1 MTARHRLKPRLSPC
15 YLQDVEPN
23 ICPDRA
29 VVRVWFLVRKHVE
42 QADGS
47 VSFQAAF
54 LAEDQQRTGPADLQ
68 VMRQQESDGLAHQG
82 WSHNISLRVAQLESS
97 STELQ
102 TDMDAFTAQL
112 PKTKMETIKIYQ
124 Q

>member
-1 MTARHRLKPRLSPC
+1 MAVRHRLKPRLSPC
-15 YLQDVEPN
+15 YLQNVEPN

-68 VMRQQESDGLAHQG
+68 VTRQQESDGLAHQG
-82 WSHNISLRVAQLESS
+82 WSHNISLHVAQLESS

>member
-1 MTARHRLKPRLSPC
+1 M
-15 YLQDVEPN
+15 
-23 ICPDRA
+23 
-29 VVRVWFLVRKHVE
+29 RVWFLVRKHVE

-68 VMRQQESDGLAHQG
+68 VTRQQESDGLAHQG
-82 WSHNISLRVAQLESS
+82 WSHNISLHVAQLESS

>member
-1 MTARHRLKPRLSPC
+1 MQNMALRHRLKPPLWPW
-15 YLQDVEPN
+15 YLQNVEPN

-54 LAEDQQRTGPADLQ
+54 LAEDQQRTGAADL
-68 VMRQQESDGLAHQG
+68 
-82 WSHNISLRVAQLESS
+82 
-97 STELQ
+97 
-102 TDMDAFTAQL
+102 
-112 PKTKMETIKIYQ
+112 
-124 Q
+124 

>member
-1 MTARHRLKPRLSPC
+1 MTVRHRLKPRLSPC
-15 YLQDVEPN
+15 YLQNVEPN

-68 VMRQQESDGLAHQG
+68 VTRQQESDGLAHQG
-82 WSHNISLRVAQLESS
+82 WSHNISLHVAQLESS

>member
-1 MTARHRLKPRLSPC
+1 MAVRHRLKPRLSPC
-15 YLQDVEPN
+15 YLQNVEPN

-68 VMRQQESDGLAHQG
+68 VTRQQESNGLAHQG
-82 WSHNISLRVAQLESS
+82 WSHNISLHVTQLESS

-112 PKTKMETIKIYQ
+112 PKTKMERIKIYQ